1 MHKYYLYARK
11 SSDSEDRQVLS
22 IEAQIQEL
30 HDFALASKLEIVK
43 TFTESMSAKNPGR
56 PVFNQM
62 LIELEQGNADGIIS
76 WHPDRLARNM
86 YDGGRLLHLID
97 QGLVQD
103 LKFPNFYFDKTANG
117 KFNLSIAFSQAQY
130 FIDGLRENVKRGIR
144 QKVRRGEYP
153 GKAPCGFINNPRT
166 KAIDPDPEF
175 FHVVKH
181 YLERFADGELTQR
194 QFRDQMYQAGIKGAR
209 SNKPLAYSSI
219 YKIFTNSFYYGYFKL
234 NGELHEGSH
243 QAMITKET
251 FDKIQKRLS
260 VKYRD
265 HNKKD
270 NREFLFTNFAKC
282 GECGYSIT
290 QEWHKRRS
298 IVFKYYRCTHKHK
311 EHDCTQR
318 KYIRE
323 ENLAEQVKN
332 LVANFALPDDYYPK
346 LIAKVEEWR
355 EEEQTQLKTQNIS
368 LEHNLDEIRA
378 KLNRLLDLQLDGEL
392 ELEEYKNKKNKL
404 VVQKSKIQEK
414 ISSLS
419 VSGSIWFESIMTF
432 LNTCNQAHHSLR
444 DENYKQMLR
453 LLRKTGLNPT
463 ILNEKLQLEMIRP
476 YDFLSEVPS
485 LTGSYCIPVENHAVK
500 IQQTLKESVG
510 GKNAEE
516 RSSEALCHTAFSERF
531 SASCPRRGE
540 AEPRA
545 LLGSLGLGIS
555 EWYPQGNSNPC
566 CTDENRVS

>member
-1 MHKYYLYARK
+1 MPKYFLYARK

-30 HDFALASKLEIVK
+30 QDFALASKLDIVK

-62 LIELEQGNADGIIS
+62 LSELERGEADGIIS

-86 YDGGRLLHLID
+86 FDGGRLLHLID
-97 QGLVQD
+97 QGFIQD

-117 KFNLSIAFSQAQY
+117 KFNLSIALSQAQY
-130 FIDGLRENVKRGIR
+130 FVDGLRENVKRGIR

-153 GKAPCGFINNPRT
+153 GKAPCGYINNART

-181 YLERFADGELTQR
+181 FLEKFADGELTQR
-194 QFRDQMYQAGIKGAR
+194 QFRDQMFEAGIKGAR

-219 YKIFTNSFYYGYFKL
+219 YKILTNSFYYGYFKL

-243 QAMITKET
+243 QVMITKET

-260 VKYRD
+260 VKYRE
-265 HNKKD
+265 HSKQE

-311 EHDCTQR
+311 DHDCTQR

-332 LVANFALPDDYYPK
+332 LVANFALPDEYYPK
-346 LIAKVEEWR
+346 LIAKAEEWR
-355 EEEQTQLKTQNIS
+355 EEEQTQLKEQNIS
-368 LEHNLDEIRA
+368 LEHDLDEIKA

-392 ELEEYKNKKNKL
+392 ELEGYKNKKNKL
-404 VVQKSKIQEK
+404 MVEKSKIQEK
-414 ISSLS
+414 SQ
-419 VSGSIWFESIMTF
+419 V
-432 LNTCNQAHHSLR
+432 
-444 DENYKQMLR
+444 
-453 LLRKTGLNPT
+453 
-463 ILNEKLQLEMIRP
+463 
-476 YDFLSEVPS
+476 
-485 LTGSYCIPVENHAVK
+485 
-500 IQQTLKESVG
+500 
-510 GKNAEE
+510 
-516 RSSEALCHTAFSERF
+516 
-531 SASCPRRGE
+531 
-540 AEPRA
+540 
-545 LLGSLGLGIS
+545 
-555 EWYPQGNSNPC
+555 
-566 CTDENRVS
+566 